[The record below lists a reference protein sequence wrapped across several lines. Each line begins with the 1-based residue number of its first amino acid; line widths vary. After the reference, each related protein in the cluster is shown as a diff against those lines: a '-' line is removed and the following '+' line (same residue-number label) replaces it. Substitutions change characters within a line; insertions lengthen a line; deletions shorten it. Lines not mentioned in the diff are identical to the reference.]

1 VGRRGTSRTAILFAF
16 ATVVGAGATT
26 AGVAAGS
33 CPWALTQGIPARSA
47 SAETGSEFIRQT
59 AALSES
65 ERESAIGAEL
75 LAGNLPEFLRHLKPV
90 TLRGRDAAGRTAE
103 ITICVT
109 PDYLAVGS
117 DAGFLS
123 IPMGLRTAFAVAAS
137 FGFVLPTPT
146 IVDAIYEQAE
156 FHLRPQPL
164 PPGPEMRSNGYYWEH
179 QQRVREQRLALHA
192 PLGALM
198 AGQKKDLVV
207 TNRLWRK
214 AGRVA
219 IYGWHRGAGAPI
231 QPLSTVH
238 GARYADYSHGV
249 RLVSALAYVDGQA
262 RSIFD
267 VLQDPWLAAIVS
279 DEGPII
285 RPANL
290 IAAAPAPGEQAHQ
303 NDGCTVTACGS
314 RGGLGNDQ
322 GGPQEP
328 SASPTASQFVASSVL
343 QQRKPR
349 W

>member
-1 VGRRGTSRTAILFAF
+1 V
-16 ATVVGAGATT
+16 
-26 AGVAAGS
+26 GS
-33 CPWALTQGIPARSA
+33 CPRALTQGIPARSA
-47 SAETGSEFIRQT
+47 SAENGSEFVRQT
-59 AALSES
+59 AALTES
-65 ERESAIGAEL
+65 ERESAIATEL

-90 TLRGRDAAGRTAE
+90 TLRGRDAAGRTTE
-103 ITICVT
+103 VTICVT
-109 PDYLAVGS
+109 PDYLALGS
-117 DAGFLS
+117 DTDFLS

-179 QQRVREQRLALHA
+179 QQRIREQRLALHA
-192 PLGALM
+192 PLGALI

-219 IYGWHRGAGAPI
+219 IYGWHRGADALI

-249 RLVSALAYVDGQA
+249 RLVSATAYVNGRP
-262 RSIFD
+262 RSLLD

-279 DEGPII
+279 DEGPIV
-285 RPANL
+285 RLASL
-290 IAAAPAPGEQAHQ
+290 IAPAPAPDGQADPD
-303 NDGCTVTACGS
+303 NGCTVAVAC
-314 RGGLGNDQ
+314 
-322 GGPQEP
+322 
-328 SASPTASQFVASSVL
+328 
-343 QQRKPR
+343 
-349 W
+349 